1 MFPVR
6 LTDPSKTVDSSAP
19 AQVANGSILQAQV
32 VTANGERQ
40 KEGGM
45 IWVDRPPEKRKRR
58 KANLAAVEAYIKK
71 REEERIRAE
80 SGAAE
85 HSSGVPA
92 EESAPVAAMNEPEV
106 GMDVDASR
114 AGGPGVQSVVVEVP
128 PVRSVSRI
136 YFFYLT
142 VLTDHLQLVYQQV
155 VQSQT
160 FCNRD
165 WDHMRSVQGED
176 EEASDEGEEEV

>member
-1 MFPVR
+1 
-6 LTDPSKTVDSSAP
+6 
-19 AQVANGSILQAQV
+19 
-32 VTANGERQ
+32 
-40 KEGGM
+40 M

-85 HSSGVPA
+85 HPSGVPA
-92 EESAPVAAMNEPEV
+92 EESAPVAAMNEQLAAPEI

-114 AGGPGVQSVVVEVP
+114 AGGPGVQSTAVEVL

-136 YFFYLT
+136 CFFYWT
-142 VLTDHLQLVYQQV
+142 Q
-155 VQSQT
+155 
-160 FCNRD
+160 C
-165 WDHMRSVQGED
+165 
-176 EEASDEGEEEV
+176 